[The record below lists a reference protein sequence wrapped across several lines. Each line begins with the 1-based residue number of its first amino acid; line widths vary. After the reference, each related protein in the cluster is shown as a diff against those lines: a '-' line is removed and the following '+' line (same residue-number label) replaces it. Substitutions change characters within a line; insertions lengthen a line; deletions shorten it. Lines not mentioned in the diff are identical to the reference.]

1 MDLLGKTPG
10 YDMPGGKGSM
20 EKIIGT
26 KYVTFEGNSE
36 SGMTAEEHKLSKAKE
51 TYKEAVKEE
60 AEARAEYEISPTD
73 ENKVKLD
80 EAKVKLDS
88 AKGQLE
94 QAKQKAEKKK

>member
-10 YDMPGGKGSM
+10 YDMPGGKGSFDRIVAM
-20 EKIIGT
+20 ESYTIEKG
-26 KYVTFEGNSE
+26 
-36 SGMTAEEHKLSKAKE
+36 GMTAEERKLSKAKE

-94 QAKQKAEKKK
+94 QAKQQAKKK